1 MMRPLPRSPVFDV
14 AGRGSG
20 ARAKGR
26 IAHAVA
32 RRNGQSAEPSIGA
45 MDARVAG
52 TFSDGR
58 SGAME
63 SRAEGTMVVRRC
75 GRLVGRRMAGP
86 ARARVVTALAVSG
99 LLAVALAPSSVLAE
113 ATPRGVA
120 TDDRIRTAVYDPD
133 QVYVIETDL
142 AHATTI
148 RLGPGERFAA
158 VAVGDTESFQ
168 VDPIPE
174 LGNVVIVKPH
184 VAGAS
189 TNMTVITD
197 ARSYNFHLREGRS
210 RAQFFEVRFTY
221 PGGGRRGGGDETAKL
236 PGGTAGGGSATSTT
250 GTINGGYLASG
261 SQDFRPTQVWDD
273 GRHTYFRFGAEARQP
288 AIFKADARGRERS
301 VNWTQMGEDVVRVRG
316 LSRDWTLRI
325 GEEALCVRRG
335 TA

>member
-1 MMRPLPRSPVFDV
+1 MVSTLVLAF
-14 AGRGSG
+14 
-20 ARAKGR
+20 
-26 IAHAVA
+26 
-32 RRNGQSAEPSIGA
+32 
-45 MDARVAG
+45 
-52 TFSDGR
+52 TF
-58 SGAME
+58 
-63 SRAEGTMVVRRC
+63 
-75 GRLVGRRMAGP
+75 
-86 ARARVVTALAVSG
+86 
-99 LLAVALAPSSVLAE
+99 APSPALAE
-113 ATPRGVA
+113 ATPRGGA
-120 TDDRIRTAVYDPD
+120 TDARIRTAVYDPD

-148 RLGPGERFAA
+148 RLGAGERFAA

-174 LGNVVIVKPH
+174 LGNVVTIKPH

-210 RAQFFEVRFTY
+210 PAQFFEVRFTY
-221 PGGGRRGGGDETAKL
+221 PGAGRHNAARDDTSKL
-236 PGGTAGGGSATSTT
+236 PGGAAGAVPSGAV
-250 GTINGGYLASG
+250 NGGYLASG

-273 GRHTYFRFGAEARQP
+273 GRHTYFRFAPEARQP

-301 VNWTQMGEDVVRVRG
+301 VNWTQLGEDVVRVRG

-325 GEEALCVRRG
+325 GEEAVCVRRG

>member
-1 MMRPLPRSPVFDV
+1 MTGPPSRPP
-14 AGRGSG
+14 
-20 ARAKGR
+20 
-26 IAHAVA
+26 H
-32 RRNGQSAEPSIGA
+32 
-45 MDARVAG
+45 
-52 TFSDGR
+52 
-58 SGAME
+58 
-63 SRAEGTMVVRRC
+63 
-75 GRLVGRRMAGP
+75 RMAL
-86 ARARVVTALAVSG
+86 VLALAVG
-99 LLAVALAPSSVLAE
+99 ATGVLAPSLVAAE
-113 ATPRGVA
+113 ATPRGGT

-174 LGNVVIVKPH
+174 LGNVITIKPH

-197 ARSYNFHLREGRS
+197 GRSYNFHLREGRS

-221 PGGGRRGGGDETAKL
+221 PGGGRGAGDETAKL
-236 PGGTAGGGSATSTT
+236 PGGAVRTTAGATPS
-250 GTINGGYLASG
+250 GTVNGGYLASG

-273 GRHTYFRFGAEARQP
+273 GRHTYFRFAASARQP
-288 AIFKADARGRERS
+288 AIFKADAQGRERT
-301 VNWTQMGEDVVRVRG
+301 VNWTQMDEDVVRVRG

-325 GEEALCVRRG
+325 GEEAICIRRG
-335 TA
+335 AA

>member
-1 MMRPLPRSPVFDV
+1 MRGPPPLEPVL
-14 AGRGSG
+14 AS
-20 ARAKGR
+20 
-26 IAHAVA
+26 
-32 RRNGQSAEPSIGA
+32 
-45 MDARVAG
+45 
-52 TFSDGR
+52 
-58 SGAME
+58 
-63 SRAEGTMVVRRC
+63 VV
-75 GRLVGRRMAGP
+75 
-86 ARARVVTALAVSG
+86 
-99 LLAVALAPSSVLAE
+99 LLATATLLAGSLAPCPALAE
-113 ATPRGVA
+113 ATPRGGV

-148 RLGPGERFAA
+148 RLGAGERFAA

-174 LGNVVIVKPH
+174 LGNVITIKPH

-197 ARSYNFHLREGRS
+197 RRSYNFHLREGRS

-221 PGGGRRGGGDETAKL
+221 PGGGRGAGDETAKL
-236 PGGTAGGGSATSTT
+236 PGGAVRTTT
-250 GTINGGYLASG
+250 GATPSGTVNGGYLASG

-273 GRHTYFRFGAEARQP
+273 GRHTYFRFAASARQP

-301 VNWTQMGEDVVRVRG
+301 VNWTQQGDVVRVRG

-325 GEEALCVRRG
+325 GEEAVCVRRG
-335 TA
+335 AEA

>member
-1 MMRPLPRSPVFDV
+1 MTWIVPPIDV
-14 AGRGSG
+14 DHPA
-20 ARAKGR
+20 ARA
-26 IAHAVA
+26 
-32 RRNGQSAEPSIGA
+32 
-45 MDARVAG
+45 
-52 TFSDGR
+52 DGR
-58 SGAME
+58 SADQRLGDPVIRQVCE
-63 SRAEGTMVVRRC
+63 VRRLH
-75 GRLVGRRMAGP
+75 GPRAIRPSGKSATERDGWWSGRRGP
-86 ARARVVTALAVSG
+86 SAAIVAVAA
-99 LLAVALAPSSVLAE
+99 LLAGASAPSPVLAE
-113 ATPRGVA
+113 ATPRGGA
-120 TDDRIRTAVYDPD
+120 TDARIRTAVYDPD

-301 VNWTQMGEDVVRVRG
+301 VNWTQMGEDVVRMRG

-325 GEEALCVRRG
+325 GEEAICVRRG
-335 TA
+335 SA